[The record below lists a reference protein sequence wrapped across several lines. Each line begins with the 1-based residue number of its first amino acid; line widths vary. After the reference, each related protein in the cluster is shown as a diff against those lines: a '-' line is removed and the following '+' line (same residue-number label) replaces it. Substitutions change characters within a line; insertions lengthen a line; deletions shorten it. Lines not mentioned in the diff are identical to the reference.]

1 MRKCRSFADGSSERV
16 KSIQCGPSITASVCV
31 AKRDNPRPFHA
42 RNIILQWLSTIVPAT
57 SAPLTRPVTLKR
69 SSGPS
74 LGWALADKECGD
86 ELVLVSPVEGRVR
99 READFRWQR
108 ESLEGL
114 GRREGRSPG
123 LASSSSGSGRGIPR
137 DQLDLAA
144 KNASLRIDLFDREL
158 IADQFGFCQ
167 ARQGCQSAHC
177 RDHVGG
183 AHAGRRD

>member
-1 MRKCRSFADGSSERV
+1 
-16 KSIQCGPSITASVCV
+16 
-31 AKRDNPRPFHA
+31 
-42 RNIILQWLSTIVPAT
+42 
-57 SAPLTRPVTLKR
+57 LKR

-74 LGWALADKECGD
+74 PLGWALADKECGE

-99 READFRWQR
+99 READFRSQR

-123 LASSSSGSGRGIPR
+123 LASSSSGSGRGILR

-158 IADQFGFCQ
+158 TADQFGFFASP
-167 ARQGCQSAHC
+167 ARASQRIVETTSAA
-177 RDHVGG
+177 RTQDEGTS
-183 AHAGRRD
+183 